1 MYEGQRSEN
10 QKFVEMYTRERGC
23 ENSGMKAIVACEPH
37 QGDQEGEKREFELSS
52 LNFEKNFPNFLG
64 GHKT

>member
-23 ENSGMKAIVACEPH
+23 ENSGMKAIDACEPH
-37 QGDQEGEKREFELSS
+37 QGGQEEK
-52 LNFEKNFPNFLG
+52 KG
-64 GHKT
+64 V